1 MKVSDLMSTNV
12 VTVPPEFSAA
22 DAART
27 MERSDIGL
35 VPVCSS
41 DGRIQ
46 GILTD
51 RDIVTRCVAAR
62 IDPKQA
68 KVQDLMTRGVISVT
82 PDEDVKTA
90 AGIMSGEQ
98 IRRIPVVE
106 HERIVGILSLADL
119 VHSDI
124 YDMEAAQALTE
135 ITDGSHEF

>member
-12 VTVPPEFSAA
+12 VTVPPDFTAA
-22 DAART
+22 DAAKT
-27 MERSDIGL
+27 MERSDTGL
-35 VPVCSS
+35 VPVCGS
-41 DGRIQ
+41 DGRVQ
-46 GILTD
+46 GVLTD
-51 RDIVTRCVAAR
+51 RDIITRCVAAR

-68 KVQDLMTRGVISVT
+68 KVQDLMTRGVISVS

-90 AGIMSGEQ
+90 TDIMSGEQ
-98 IRRIPVVE
+98 VRRLPVVE

-135 ITDGSHEF
+135 ITDCTHEF

>member
-35 VPVCSS
+35 VP
-41 DGRIQ
+41 
-46 GILTD
+46 D

>member
-12 VTVPPEFSAA
+12 VTIPPDLSVS

-35 VPVCSS
+35 VPVCGS
-41 DGRIQ
+41 DGRVQ
-46 GILTD
+46 GVLTD
-51 RDIVTRCVAAR
+51 RDIITRCIAAR
-62 IDPKQA
+62 IDPKQT
-68 KVQDLMTRGVISVT
+68 KVQDLMTRGVISVS

-90 AGIMSGEQ
+90 ADIMSGEQ
-98 IRRIPVVE
+98 VRRLPVVE
-106 HERIVGILSLADL
+106 HERIVGMLSLADL

-135 ITDGSHEF
+135 ITDSTHEF

>member
-12 VTVPPEFSAA
+12 ITVPPEISVA

-27 MERSDIGL
+27 MERSDTGL
-35 VPVCSS
+35 LPVCSS
-41 DGRIQ
+41 DGHIQ

-51 RDIVTRCVAAR
+51 RDIVIRCVATR
-62 IDPKQA
+62 MDPKQT
-68 KVQDLMTRGVISVT
+68 KVQDLMTRGVISVS
-82 PDEDVKTA
+82 PDEDIKEA
-90 AGIMSGEQ
+90 ANMMSGEQ

-106 HERIVGILSLADL
+106 QERIVGILSLADL

-135 ITDGSHEF
+135 ITDSIHEF

>member
-12 VTVPPEFSAA
+12 VTVPPDFTAA
-22 DAART
+22 DAAKT
-27 MERSDIGL
+27 MERSDTGL
-35 VPVCSS
+35 VPVCGS
-41 DGRIQ
+41 DGLVQ
-46 GILTD
+46 GVLTD
-51 RDIVTRCVAAR
+51 RDIITRCVAAR

-68 KVQDLMTRGVISVT
+68 KVQDLMTRGVISVS

-90 AGIMSGEQ
+90 ADIMSGEQ
-98 IRRIPVVE
+98 VRRLPVVE

-135 ITDGSHEF
+135 ITDCTHEF

>member
-12 VTVPPEFSAA
+12 VTVPPDFTAA
-22 DAART
+22 DAAKT
-27 MERSDIGL
+27 MERSDTGL
-35 VPVCSS
+35 VPVCGS
-41 DGRIQ
+41 DGRVQ
-46 GILTD
+46 GVLTD
-51 RDIVTRCVAAR
+51 RDIITRCVAAR

-68 KVQDLMTRGVISVT
+68 KVQDLMTRGVISVS

-90 AGIMSGEQ
+90 ADIMSGEQ
-98 IRRIPVVE
+98 VRRLPVVE

-135 ITDGSHEF
+135 ITDCTHEF